1 MTINSPFE
9 RSGSRAAEKWGR
21 AYREAR
27 AGLRL
32 SKMVRVCGRAEVSK
46 PRQAARERQ
55 GGEDEETTGP
65 HAHKGRRDASFIL
78 PDGSKVGRRSGPGED
93 QVFVLSSGKGVTS
106 LECQQGFRWNL
117 KHRSGKVLSKEKTKT
132 VRKAL
137 KKDRS
142 VERTTDAPPK
152 PSRRPTASE
161 VKQQPTRQALSAN
174 SWYRPGL
181 SSLPA
186 QPPERRSVPLL
197 SLSSH
202 RRPRDAHLPLGVHGR
217 WF

>member
-21 AYREAR
+21 ACREAR

-78 PDGSKVGRRSGPGED
+78 PDGCKVGRRSGPG
-93 QVFVLSSGKGVTS
+93 
-106 LECQQGFRWNL
+106 
-117 KHRSGKVLSKEKTKT
+117 KTK
-132 VRKAL
+132 
-137 KKDRS
+137 
-142 VERTTDAPPK
+142 
-152 PSRRPTASE
+152 
-161 VKQQPTRQALSAN
+161 
-174 SWYRPGL
+174 
-181 SSLPA
+181 SLFS
-186 QPPERRSVPLL
+186 QVGRE
-197 SLSSH
+197 
-202 RRPRDAHLPLGVHGR
+202 LPV
-217 WF
+217 